1 MGKVSLIINACK
13 STAVLVKYLKAKN
26 IINKYSM

>member
-1 MGKVSLIINACK
+1 MGKASLIINACK
-13 STAVLVKYLKAKN
+13 NTIILVKYLKAKN